1 MNKYEQIAL
10 KNKARVIEN
19 LKVSLSNQEHTIE
32 QLKAENNTMRSEML
46 KVTNEL
52 ADKEVAFIKLYKEN
66 YFEYK
71 DMIDNFGFTDEY
83 TKRCGRVVDT
93 LQNVAK
99 NVFGWND
106 TKIDETEDN
115 FNKEWRNKNEWKY
128 R

>member
-1 MNKYEQIAL
+1 MNKYEQTLL
-10 KNKARVIEN
+10 K
-19 LKVSLSNQEHTIE
+19 NQEHTIE

-71 DMIDNFGFTDEY
+71 DMIDHFGFTDEY
-83 TKRCGRVVDT
+83 TKRCGRVVST
-93 LQNVAK
+93 LEIVAK
-99 NVFGWND
+99 SVFGWND
-106 TKIDETEDN
+106 TKIEETEDN
-115 FNKEWRNKNEWKY
+115 FDKEWRNKNEWRY

>member
-1 MNKYEQIAL
+1 MSDIYLQEKCA
-10 KNKARVIEN
+10 
-19 LKVSLSNQEHTIE
+19 NQEHTIE
-32 QLKAENNTMRSEML
+32 KLKAENNTMRSEML

-106 TKIDETEDN
+106 TKIDEMEDN

>member
-1 MNKYEQIAL
+1 MNNIYL
-10 KNKARVIEN
+10 KEKCV
-19 LKVSLSNQEHTIE
+19 NQEHTIE

-46 KVTNEL
+46 KATNEL
-52 ADKEVAFIKLYKEN
+52 ADKEVAFINLYKEN

-106 TKIDETEDN
+106 TKIEEKEDD
-115 FNKEWRNKNEWKY
+115 FNNEWRNKNEWKY

>member
-1 MNKYEQIAL
+1 MNDIYLQEKC
-10 KNKARVIEN
+10 V
-19 LKVSLSNQEHTIE
+19 NQEHTIE

-46 KVTNEL
+46 KATNEL

-71 DMIDNFGFTDEY
+71 DMIDHFGFTDEY

-106 TKIDETEDN
+106 TKVEETEDN
-115 FNKEWRNKNEWKY
+115 FDKEWRNKNEWKY

>member
-1 MNKYEQIAL
+1 MNDIYL
-10 KNKARVIEN
+10 KEKCDN
-19 LKVSLSNQEHTIE
+19 LEHTIE

-46 KVTNEL
+46 KVTNDL
-52 ADKEVAFIKLYKEN
+52 ADKEVAFTKLYKEN

-106 TKIDETEDN
+106 TKVEETEDN
-115 FNKEWRNKNEWKY
+115 FDKEWRNKNGWKY

>member
-1 MNKYEQIAL
+1 MDDIYLQEKCA
-10 KNKARVIEN
+10 
-19 LKVSLSNQEHTIE
+19 NQEHTIE

-46 KVTNEL
+46 KVTNDL

-99 NVFGWND
+99 NVFGWSD
-106 TKIDETEDN
+106 TKIDEMEDN